1 MVVATAN
8 GKQWDIWLK
17 QLPLEV
23 DIDPRSPLD
32 AATETEIGA
41 AVELEELL
49 WIEEP
54 APVAEIWKYQ
64 NYLNYRI
71 IILLY

>member
-1 MVVATAN
+1 M
-8 GKQWDIWLK
+8 WLK

-49 WIEEP
+49 
-54 APVAEIWKYQ
+54 
-64 NYLNYRI
+64 
-71 IILLY
+71 